1 MSKLIQPVPEPA
13 SNYVAPRD
21 EPLKYP
27 GPRPERGFVLA
38 DNYVHPI
45 LYDVQEMGASRS
57 TYAGRVIADS
67 DGNDQR
73 INDFLKSRKVAPLDE
88 RYAVLGF
95 GSNPVPGQLVSKFG
109 DDAVVPTIFGGMAD
123 SDVVYNLISGQGYAF
138 AELALNQPGVKGNVA
153 ITFLD
158 KEQLKIMNESEENY
172 DLALLPK
179 TLTLESGEDIRCG
192 DTGSVL
198 FYAGRRR
205 IWVPEGFD
213 SPVAVAELPSEGR
226 TAKALD
232 QTGTLDLVI
241 ADFDLSN
248 RYGIGGAQNL
258 ADYIRAGTAESSSL
272 LAYLREGVANNENS
286 LNPVN
291 TGLTILPK
299 EATPSKVFEDTY
311 R

>member
-1 MSKLIQPVPEPA
+1 MSKSIQPEPA
-13 SNYVAPRD
+13 SNYVAPRNK
-21 EPLKYP
+21 PLKYP
-27 GPRPERGFVLA
+27 GPRPERGFILS
-38 DNYVHPI
+38 NGLIHPI
-45 LYDVQEMGASRS
+45 LYDAQEMGASRS
-57 TYAGRVIADS
+57 TYAGRAITDS
-67 DGNDQR
+67 DGNYQR
-73 INDFLKSRKVAPLDE
+73 INDFLESRKVAPLGE

-109 DDAVVPTIFGGMAD
+109 DYAVVPTIFGGMAD

-158 KEQLKIMNESEENY
+158 EEQLKIMNESEENY
-172 DLALLPK
+172 DLALLSK

-198 FYAGRRR
+198 FYAGRRK

-213 SPVAVAELPSEGR
+213 SPVAIAELPSEGR

-258 ADYIRAGTAESSSL
+258 ADYIRAGTSDSSNL
-272 LAYLREGVANNENS
+272 LSYLREGVANNEKS
-286 LNPVN
+286 LDPVN
-291 TGLTILPK
+291 SGLTILSK